1 MTTASDLPNP
11 LDPPR
16 APGPPGPPEP
26 PGPQQEL
33 LGLYRANRLD
43 EQARYYGDRARLY
56 ERARRWTVSTSAVL
70 LVLASL
76 FGALGSADMHRRS
89 IWAFVAA
96 SAAAFAAAVAS
107 YEASAGFERLS
118 RQYEKTLA
126 ALRLADAAE
135 MAKAGEDVGDYV
147 GVIEAILLSEVELWW
162 QHVPSE
168 AEGEGDS

>member
-1 MTTASDLPNP
+1 VTTAP
-11 LDPPR
+11 DPPI
-16 APGPPGPPEP
+16 PPDPSVSSGLANASAS
-26 PGPQQEL
+26 QQEL
-33 LGLYRANRLD
+33 LGLYRAYRLD

-56 ERARRWTVSTSAVL
+56 ERARRWTVSTSAFL

-96 SAAAFAAAVAS
+96 SAAALAAAVAS

-135 MAKAGEDVGDYV
+135 VAKAGGDVGDYV
-147 GVIEAILLSEVELWW
+147 SVIETILLSEVELWW

-168 AEGEGDS
+168 DEGDGDS